1 MGLDQISPALVIGTG
16 LLGASI
22 GCALSEAGAVVHLR
36 DRVHSH
42 AVVAAGRGAGRLD
55 APHPAEV
62 RLVVVA
68 VPPVAIAEVVSSAL
82 ESYPHAVV
90 TDVGSVKSRIVADLE
105 ALRINL
111 ARYVGGHP
119 MAGSHHSGP
128 LTAAAE
134 MFVDRTWVLTPRAEN
149 PAWVLDRARELVL
162 TCRARL
168 HEMDAHQHDRAVAEV
183 SHFPQLVSSLTA
195 ARLAEVP
202 ADDLRLAGQGVRDV
216 TRIAASDIS
225 LWRQIVAAN
234 TVPIKEQLVALRA
247 DLDQLI
253 GALEDPRTVV
263 DVLARGNAG
272 ARALPAKR
280 GKRPDEVVAV
290 VVEIPDA
297 PGALAQLFNDITTNG
312 INIEDLS
319 IEHDPVREAGY
330 LSVEVARERADALR
344 EMIRAH
350 GWGLRS

>member
-1 MGLDQISPALVIGTG
+1 MSLDQISPTLIIGTG
-16 LLGASI
+16 LLGASV
-22 GCALSEAGAVVHLR
+22 GCALTAAGVVVHLR

-42 AVVAAGRGAGRLD
+42 AMVAAGRGAGRLED
-55 APHPAEV
+55 PHPGEV
-62 RLVVVA
+62 KLVVVA
-68 VPPVAIAEVVSSAL
+68 VPPVAIAEVVAEAL

-90 TDVGSVKSRIVADLE
+90 TDVGSVKSRIVDDLE

-119 MAGSHHSGP
+119 MAGSQHSGP
-128 LTAAAE
+128 LTATPE
-134 MFVDRTWVLTPRAEN
+134 IFVDRTWVLTPRDEN
-149 PAWVLDRARELVL
+149 PDWVLDRARELAL
-162 TCRARL
+162 TCGSQIQ
-168 HEMDAHQHDRAVAEV
+168 EMDVYHHDRAVAEV

-195 ARLAEVP
+195 ARLVEVP
-202 ADDLRLAGQGVRDV
+202 GEDLRLAGQGVRDV

-234 TVPIKEQLVALRA
+234 TVPIKQQLVALRT
-247 DLDQLI
+247 DLDRLI
-253 GALEDPRTVV
+253 ESLEDPRTVV

-280 GKRPDEVVAV
+280 GKRPDELVAV

-297 PGALAQLFNDITTNG
+297 PGALARLFADVTANG
-312 INIEDLS
+312 INVEDLS
-319 IEHDPVREAGY
+319 IEHDAQREAGY
-330 LSVEVARERADALR
+330 LSIGVARNRADALR
-344 EMIRAH
+344 EMLRSQ

>member
-1 MGLDQISPALVIGTG
+1 MGVDQISPALVIGTG
-16 LLGASI
+16 LLGASV
-22 GCALSEAGAVVHLR
+22 GCALSERGVVVHLA
-36 DRVHSH
+36 DRVHAH

-55 APHPAEV
+55 QPHPAEV
-62 RLVVVA
+62 QLVVVA
-68 VPPVAIAEVVSSAL
+68 VPPAAIAEVVADAL
-82 ESYPHAVV
+82 ETYPHAAV
-90 TDVGSVKSRIVADLE
+90 TDVGSVKSRIVRDLE
-105 ALRINL
+105 KLRINL

-134 MFVDRTWVLTPRAEN
+134 IFVDRTWVLTPRPEN
-149 PAWVLDRARELVL
+149 PDWVLERARELAI
-162 TCRARL
+162 TCGARL
-168 HEMDAHQHDRAVAEV
+168 HEMDAHDHDRAVAEV

-195 ARLAEVP
+195 ARLAQVP

-216 TRIAASDIS
+216 TRIAASDVS

-234 TVPIKEQLVALRA
+234 TGPIKEQLVAMRA
-247 DLDQLI
+247 DLDRLI
-253 GALEDPRTVV
+253 DTLEDPRTVI
-263 DVLARGNAG
+263 DVLARGNQG
-272 ARALPAKR
+272 AEALPSKR
-280 GKRPDEVVAV
+280 GKRPDDVVAV
-290 VVEIPDA
+290 IVEIPDA
-297 PGALAQLFNDITTNG
+297 PGALAQLFSDITTNG

-330 LSVEVARERADALR
+330 LSVEVARDRADALR